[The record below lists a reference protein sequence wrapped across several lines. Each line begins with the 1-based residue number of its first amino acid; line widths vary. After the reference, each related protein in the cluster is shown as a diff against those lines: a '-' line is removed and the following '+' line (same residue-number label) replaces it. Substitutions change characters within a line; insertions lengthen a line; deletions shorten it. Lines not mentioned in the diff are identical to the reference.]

1 MKIRLET
8 KEKHALTI
16 AVVIALLFGV
26 YFLRHY
32 FSIIITGAIMAYIF
46 YPMRLRIKRKV
57 KRGGLATM
65 LTLFASFLMIFI
77 PFLIIVL
84 LTVLQI
90 EVLLRSVPEIHASS
104 VGTYGHNIVDFVNN
118 ILAKFP
124 GGKTVSTASL
134 ASSFQSIAKTAAQ
147 EILNFIIASVGGIPR
162 FFTNIILFIFVFAS
176 LLNSGEQLVGMI
188 KRLNPLGDK
197 MTDLYLQKM
206 GDMTKAVVKGQF
218 VIAFCQGLIG
228 ATSLYIV
235 GWHSIFFFMLLILTV
250 LSVIPLGSGILTI
263 PIGIAMILLGDYW
276 QGAFILFTHIVI
288 VTNVDNFLRAR
299 LVPKS
304 ARLNSALMMLAV
316 FSGIAMFGFLGIII
330 GPVIMVVI
338 LSTVQVY
345 LSIIEKD
352 KEVAEAT

>member
-1 MKIRLET
+1 
-8 KEKHALTI
+8 
-16 AVVIALLFGV
+16 
-26 YFLRHY
+26 
-32 FSIIITGAIMAYIF
+32 
-46 YPMRLRIKRKV
+46 
-57 KRGGLATM
+57 
-65 LTLFASFLMIFI
+65 
-77 PFLIIVL
+77 
-84 LTVLQI
+84 
-90 EVLLRSVPEIHASS
+90 
-104 VGTYGHNIVDFVNN
+104 
-118 ILAKFP
+118 
-124 GGKTVSTASL
+124 
-134 ASSFQSIAKTAAQ
+134 
-147 EILNFIIASVGGIPR
+147 
-162 FFTNIILFIFVFAS
+162 
-176 LLNSGEQLVGMI
+176 MI

-338 LSTVQVY
+338 LSTAC
-345 LSIIEKD
+345 LASACGCFPPMKMLHL
-352 KEVAEAT
+352 